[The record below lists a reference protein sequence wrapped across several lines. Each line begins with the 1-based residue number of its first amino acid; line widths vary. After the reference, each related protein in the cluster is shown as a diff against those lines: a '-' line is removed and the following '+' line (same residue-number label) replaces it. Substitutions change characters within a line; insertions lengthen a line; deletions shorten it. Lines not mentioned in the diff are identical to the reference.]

1 MENNATNNNQETN
14 EELEKQTTSD
24 FEMSDE
30 EFERLTAAIEA
41 GNYESLNEIDR
52 ENVYF
57 LFMAK
62 CNMVAKGLNVPNMSL
77 ICKKH

>member
-1 MENNATNNNQETN
+1 VQKLNLILRIKVIEDCSE
-14 EELEKQTTSD
+14 D
-24 FEMSDE
+24 FKK
-30 EFERLTAAIEA
+30 EFYSADIIISKGQ

-77 ICKKH
+77 ICRKH